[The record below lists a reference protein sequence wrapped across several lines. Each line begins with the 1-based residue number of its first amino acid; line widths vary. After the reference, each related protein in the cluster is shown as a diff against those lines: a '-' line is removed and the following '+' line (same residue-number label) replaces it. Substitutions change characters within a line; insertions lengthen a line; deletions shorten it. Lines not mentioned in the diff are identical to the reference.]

1 MITVNYIKEKEYKAH
16 YKDSSGFLV
25 KFGPYPTKECME
37 ASIFEYMKAIKVS
50 MYKLNNTTIIKK
62 E

>member
-1 MITVNYIKEKEYKAH
+1 MITVNYTKEKEYKAH

-25 KFGPYPTKECME
+25 KFGPYPTKKCME

>member
-1 MITVNYIKEKEYKAH
+1 MIIVNYIKEKEYKAH

-25 KFGPYPTKECME
+25 KFGPYPNQKIMNLC
-37 ASIFEYMKAIKVS
+37 IKEYMNLLNKD
-50 MYKLNNTTIIKK
+50 YKIKK

>member
-1 MITVNYIKEKEYKAH
+1 MITVNYTKEKEYKAH